1 MLSEK
6 EGSEGLS
13 AGSVGTLP
21 RVTLGPVRELESLLI
36 CLLIWT
42 CVLSTF
48 LSSEYRVP
56 GPDPFFRKTEA
67 TVPVLGMSSFSGEN
81 RKQMIKGYIVR

>member
-36 CLLIWT
+36 CLLMDLRAQYI
-42 CVLSTF
+42 L
-48 LSSEYRVP
+48 
-56 GPDPFFRKTEA
+56 
-67 TVPVLGMSSFSGEN
+67 
-81 RKQMIKGYIVR
+81 IK